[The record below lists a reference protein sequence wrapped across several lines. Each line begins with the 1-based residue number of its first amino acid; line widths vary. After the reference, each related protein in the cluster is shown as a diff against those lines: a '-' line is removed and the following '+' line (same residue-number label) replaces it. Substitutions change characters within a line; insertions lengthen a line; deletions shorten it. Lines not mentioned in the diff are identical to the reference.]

1 MLHQFT
7 DADFEQTL
15 KRSEKQWQERGEQNA
30 LKLFHDMSVRVP
42 AYKKFLKANGVRPAS
57 VKTIAD
63 LSKLPIV
70 TKENYLQ
77 AYPAEELFW
86 DGTID
91 NIHQFSSS
99 SGSTGEPFYWGVGEP
114 FEYNTRWHVDFMLR
128 YNFEATKKRT
138 LIVNC
143 YAMGTWIA
151 GVLMNDILWDFARQ
165 GYPITLTS
173 PGINKVEAVR
183 AVQKLAPLH
192 EQVIII
198 AYGPFAKDVIEESTL
213 QGVNWKELNLGLW
226 TGGEAYNE
234 SWREYMA
241 EMLDIDRRR
250 IVNKYAS
257 IDNGP
262 MATETELT
270 MGLRQQFMREPARGI
285 QVYGQER
292 QPSLVQ
298 YNPMTHYIEA
308 VDGEL
313 VFTRNHGVPL
323 VRYNIGDNG
332 GIISFSAARDLYEK
346 GGGKLSANQPQLPL
360 AYVFGRSHH
369 TATIYGLNLY
379 PENVRA
385 GAEDPRIRRHLS
397 GKTMTVTGYSE
408 SMDQQLEI
416 TLELA
421 PGADM
426 PDADLAA
433 AMQAVFVEKMAEQN
447 SEYRELVGK
456 IGRRAHPLLTFVPHG
471 DAQFEVVSKQ
481 TKQAQ
486 TKAVK

>member
-1 MLHQFT
+1 MLHQLT
-7 DADFEQTL
+7 DADYQQTL
-15 KRSEKQWQERGEQNA
+15 HRSEQEWTQMAERGA
-30 LKLFHDMSVRVP
+30 LALFHNMAERVP
-42 AYKKFLKANGVRPAS
+42 AYKDFLKKNS
-57 VKTIAD
+57 VNPTTIKTIRD
-63 LSKLPIV
+63 LKQLPLV

-77 AYPAEELFW
+77 AYPMEQLFW
-86 DGTID
+86 DGTIN

-99 SGSTGEPFYWGVGEP
+99 SGSTGEPFYWGVGEA
-114 FEYNTRWHVDFMLR
+114 FERNTRWHVDFMLR

-165 GYPITLTS
+165 GYPLTLTS

-192 EQVIII
+192 DQVIMI
-198 AYGPFAKDVIEESTL
+198 AYGPFAKDVIEESAL
-213 QGVNWKELNLGLW
+213 EGVDWKKLNLGLW

-241 EMLDIDRRR
+241 EMLGIDRRR

-270 MGLRQQFMREPARGI
+270 MGLRQQFMHEPHRGI
-285 QVYGQER
+285 TVYGQER

-298 YNPMTHYIEA
+298 YNPTTHYVEA
-308 VDGEL
+308 VSGEL
-313 VFTRNHGVPL
+313 VFTRDHGVPL

-332 GIISFSAARDLYEK
+332 GLISFSDARALYEQ
-346 GGGKLSANQPQLPL
+346 GGGKLSSEHPQLPL

-385 GAEDPRIRRHLS
+385 GAEDPRIRKHLS
-397 GKTMTVTGYSE
+397 GKTMTMTGYTDT
-408 SMDQQLEI
+408 MNQQLEI

-421 PGADM
+421 PGAAI
-426 PDADLAA
+426 PDAKMAA
-433 AMQAVFVEKMAEQN
+433 TMQTVFVEKMSEQN
-447 SEYRELVGK
+447 SEYRELVHQ
-456 IGRRAHPLLTFVPHG
+456 IGERAYPRLTFVPHG
-471 DAQFEVVSKQ
+471 DPEFEVVSKQ
-481 TKQAQ
+481 TKQA
-486 TKAVK
+486 KVKVA

>member
-1 MLHQFT
+1 MLRQYT
-7 DADFEQTL
+7 DEDFQQTIKRTEGEWLEQ
-15 KRSEKQWQERGEQNA
+15 GEQKA
-30 LKLFHDMSVRVP
+30 LELFQAMAQRVP
-42 AYKKFLKANGVRPAS
+42 AYQDFLKQHSINPADIRS
-57 VKTIAD
+57 IKD
-63 LSKLPIV
+63 FSRLPII
-70 TKENYLQ
+70 TKQNYLE
-77 AYPAEELFW
+77 AYPMEQLFW

-91 NIHQFSSS
+91 TIHQFSSS

-114 FEYNTRWHVDFMLR
+114 FEQMTRWHVDFMLR
-128 YNFEATKKRT
+128 YNFEAHKKRT

-143 YAMGTWIA
+143 YALGTWIA

-165 GYPITLTS
+165 GYPLTLTS

-183 AVQKLAPLH
+183 AIQKLAPMH
-192 EQVIII
+192 DQVIMI
-198 AYGPFAKDVIEESTL
+198 AYGPFAKDVIEESSL
-213 QGVNWKELNLGLW
+213 AGVDWEQLDLGLW

-270 MGLRQQFMREPARGI
+270 MGLRQQFMKEPQRGVA
-285 QVYGQER
+285 VYGQER

-298 YNPMTHYIEA
+298 YNPTTHYIEE

-313 VFTRNHGVPL
+313 VFTRDHGVPL

-332 GIISFSAARDLYEK
+332 GLISFSQGRQLYEE
-346 GGGKLSANQPQLPL
+346 GGGQLSADNPQLPL
-360 AYVFGRSHH
+360 AYVFGRAHH

-385 GAEDPRIRRHLS
+385 GAEDPRIRHYFS
-397 GKTMTVTGYSE
+397 GKTMTVTGYTDT
-408 SMDQQLEI
+408 MDQQLEI
-416 TLELA
+416 ILELA
-421 PGADM
+421 PGIDL
-426 PDADLAA
+426 PDAEASTM
-433 AMQAVFVEKMAEQN
+433 MQTVFVEKMTEQN
-447 SEYRELVGK
+447 SEYRELVSQ
-456 IGRRAHPLLTFVPHG
+456 IGQRAYPLLTFVPHG
-471 DAQFEVVSKQ
+471 DPQFELVSKQ
-481 TKQAQ
+481 TKQ
-486 TKAVK
+486 KKEK